1 MACSGGGVRLCEHNK
16 FIFLI
21 CVINCM
27 NLYCIILEKTNINGF
42 CLQFLIK

>member
-1 MACSGGGVRLCEHNK
+1 MACSGGGVGICEHNN

-27 NLYCIILEKTNINGF
+27 NYSILEKTNINGF
-42 CLQFLIK
+42 CVQFLIK